1 MQREFGH
8 CLAVLAVLLAVLGAS
23 GCRSRESWLTEICD
37 RESGFE
43 HGPGWKITSHAR
55 IPSESV
61 MLDLHFA
68 GNGQGPIITWMAERG
83 FQQVEVWE
91 RAAREP
97 LMVPVSRVERY
108 SIGPIG
114 EDCLPTEKIGGPQ
127 MSERLGLG
135 VNRCVR
141 HEVGVAPRARYLLA
155 LESNEEPPSLTDRFI
170 GQRAVRQRFALI
182 DREHGQV
189 IAAINSGAISG
200 TRGMFSPRGNSC
212 DRGIEVQAMSQLLQ
226 APSDRRS

>member
-1 MQREFGH
+1 MPSELGR
-8 CLAVLAVLLAVLGAS
+8 CLATLVVVLAVLSAS
-23 GCRSRESWLTEICD
+23 GCQSRESWLAEICD

-43 HGPGWKITSHAR
+43 HGPGRKITSHAR

-97 LMVPVSRVERY
+97 LMVPVSRVDRY

-114 EDCLPTEKIGGPQ
+114 GDCLPTEKIGGAQ
-127 MSERLGLG
+127 ISERLGLD
-135 VNRCVR
+135 VNHCVR

-182 DREHGQV
+182 DREYGRV
-189 IAAINSGAISG
+189 IAATESGAITG

-212 DRGIEVQAMSQLLQ
+212 DRGTEVQAMS
-226 APSDRRS
+226 